1 MKNISTSYSQQYSK
15 KTSMLSQ
22 QTGKKKKKKL
32 KINMLPYNILFKLGS
47 KAVGSFMTKRAE
59 KSERKHQI
67 ALQEMQTGNERA
79 KRNGSLILDLV
90 LGAFILAPLG
100 ILAYATFYGD
110 MAMLQK
116 VEFYFEQLK
125 NIPEVY
131 LYLIFIVVGGN
142 YGISVT
148 NLLSNKKFK
157 K

>member
-1 MKNISTSYSQQYSK
+1 MI
-15 KTSMLSQ
+15 
-22 QTGKKKKKKL
+22 
-32 KINMLPYNILFKLGS
+32 PYNILFKLGS
-47 KAVGSFMTKRAE
+47 KAVGTFMNRRAE
-59 KSERKHQI
+59 KSDRKHQI
-67 ALQEMQTGNERA
+67 DLQEMATGNERV

-110 MAMLQK
+110 MQMLEK
-116 VEFYFEQLK
+116 VEFYFKQLQ